1 MKPYEKTVNLYQRF
15 TEKPNIG
22 KYDTSKLY
30 LPTLGLVK
38 PEAWTFTEKIDGTN
52 IRIVLSWKDA
62 DLATRIEG
70 RKENSQIPADLIA
83 TVLEMTNNR
92 RKKLLEQMPQDPDAG
107 ITLYG
112 EGYGPGIQKDGGA
125 YRTDK
130 GFVLFDVAKWYST
143 GDEFSQYY
151 LPRTGVEM
159 FGEECRL
166 TVAPRVFP
174 GLGLGQVT
182 KRVREGFPSSL
193 AQFKGGE
200 RQAEGIIGSAE
211 GLYHFHDGAVRRLKF
226 KLKTQDFPS

>member
-1 MKPYEKTVNLYQRF
+1 MTPYEKTVNLYPRF
-15 TEKPNIG
+15 AEKPNIG
-22 KYDTSKLY
+22 KYDTSTLY

-38 PEAWTFTEKIDGTN
+38 PEAWIFTEKIDGTN

-62 DLATRIEG
+62 DLAIRIEG
-70 RKENSQIPADLIA
+70 RKANSQVPGDLIA
-83 TVLEMTNNR
+83 TILVMTNNR
-92 RKKLLEQMPQDPDAG
+92 RKKLLEQMPQDPDSG

-112 EGYGPGIQKDGGA
+112 EGYGPGIQQHGGA

-130 GFVLFDVAKWYST
+130 GFVLFDVAKWSSGPAKY
-143 GDEFSQYY
+143 DQYY
-151 LPRTGVEM
+151 LPRTHVEM
-159 FGEECRL
+159 FGEECGL

-193 AQFKGGE
+193 APFKGGE

-211 GLYHFHDGAVRRLKF
+211 GLYHFSDGAVRRLKF